1 MYAKYSSLGARR
13 EPTQAPAPPSGG
25 GEFLELKSVQQ
36 KQDLLSRYKLVVVDI
51 YAEWCQPCK
60 RIAPVYEEMGK
71 EIMSKRDDI
80 LFVKEN
86 LDNAVSNGIMSV
98 PYFQIFKQGK
108 MIDNVIGGNMAELA
122 AKVNA
127 QLDAIDEAGNQQTGP
142 NPFSKSAIRHGR

>member
-1 MYAKYSSLGARR
+1 MYAKYSSLGAAGDSSLGARR

-80 LFVKEN
+80 
-86 LDNAVSNGIMSV
+86 